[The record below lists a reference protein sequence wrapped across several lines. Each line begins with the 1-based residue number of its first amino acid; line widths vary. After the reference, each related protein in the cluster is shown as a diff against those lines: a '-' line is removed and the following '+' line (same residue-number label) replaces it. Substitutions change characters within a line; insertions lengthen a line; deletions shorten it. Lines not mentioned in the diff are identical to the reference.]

1 MRSKIS
7 YKTNRNT
14 RTKKY
19 ILNSAENMA
28 KTEIGSF
35 SRILLEIRFNK
46 KLFYFQW
53 NKVDIRIYNTF
64 IKIHLIIEAEL
75 MPIDVSKLYI

>member
-1 MRSKIS
+1 MATTEILWEIKIQPPS
-7 YKTNRNT
+7 
-14 RTKKY
+14 
-19 ILNSAENMA
+19 
-28 KTEIGSF
+28 IGSF

-53 NKVDIRIYNTF
+53 NKVDTRIYNTF
-64 IKIHLIIEAEL
+64 IKIHLKIEAEL

>member
-1 MRSKIS
+1 MA
-7 YKTNRNT
+7 TT
-14 RTKKY
+14 E
-19 ILNSAENMA
+19 ILWEIEIQSPS
-28 KTEIGSF
+28 IGSF

-53 NKVDIRIYNTF
+53 NKVDTEIYNTF
-64 IKIHLIIEAEL
+64 IKIHLKIEAEL